1 MTEYKCLIEFWRDD
15 INIKTDTII
24 IIEEDTNVEDDFE
37 RNELI
42 RDILLE
48 KLKVEYQDDVEL
60 IEYETLTDKDYD
72 IYQLTY

>member
-1 MTEYKCLIEFWRDD
+1 MTEYKCLIEFWRDCHCL
-15 INIKTDTII
+15 KTNAVIT
-24 IIEEDTNVEDDFE
+24 IEEDLMIDDDFE

-60 IEYETLTDKDYD
+60 IEYETLTDRDYD
-72 IYQLTY
+72 IYKITY